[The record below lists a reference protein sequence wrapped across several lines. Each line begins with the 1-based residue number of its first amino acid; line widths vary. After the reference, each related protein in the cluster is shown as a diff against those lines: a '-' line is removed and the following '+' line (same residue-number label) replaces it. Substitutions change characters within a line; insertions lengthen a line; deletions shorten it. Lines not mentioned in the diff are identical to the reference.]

1 MKRLIAAALAVTAI
15 AGSAN
20 AAITAHTGAFLT
32 TVTNTN
38 GFEGMPFTDAWNGPY
53 TEDGITAEYIGAI
66 FASGK
71 GIWDFYQHSEGSQ
84 GWYENGGGD
93 GYTKITL
100 ANGADFTAI
109 QFAVGNGLGSPQA
122 FSYRLL
128 NNGVVLQHGQGGTS
142 PGSTMATFGFS
153 GAVFD
158 EFDIQVN
165 YYGGDF
171 QASGAYDIGSYDA
184 FRIGTYSGDVFSTDS
199 GHGVPEPASWALMLL
214 GFGGLGAVLRRQRA
228 RVAMA

>member
-1 MKRLIAAALAVTAI
+1 MKRLIAALAIAAF
-15 AGSAN
+15 AGSAH
-20 AAITAHTGAFLT
+20 AAITAHTGAFLS

-53 TEDGITAEYIGAI
+53 TEDGITVQYVGNI

-71 GIWDFYQHSEGSQ
+71 GIWNWYQHSEGDK

-122 FSYRLL
+122 FSYQLL

-153 GAVFD
+153 GAAFD
-158 EFDIQVN
+158 EVHLQMN

-171 QASGAYDIGSYDA
+171 HTPAYDIASYDA
-184 FRIGTYSGDVFSTDS
+184 FRIGTFDGDVF
-199 GHGVPEPASWALMLL
+199 GPGPGVPEPATWAMMLM
-214 GFGGLGAVLRRQRA
+214 GFCGLGAMLRRRRA
-228 RVAMA
+228 SGAFHAA